1 MLMKVLMQIVALIMS
16 MACTGQAFKANATK
30 FDKIAFPIIG
40 FAFLICCAAIQGVQ

>member
-1 MLMKVLMQIVALIMS
+1 MIMTFLMQVVALIMS

-40 FAFLICCAAIQGVQ
+40 FAFLLCCVAIQGVQ